1 MAERQLAI
9 FDYVEMRVDDSVLYQ
24 IKSLAP
30 GAVITFD
37 QIQIK
42 RTEKFYIVSKTDE
55 FEQVFSSFDDCY
67 NFVRLQ
73 ISDQL
78 NKKVDE
84 EID

>member
-1 MAERQLAI
+1 MGERQLAI

-24 IKSLAP
+24 IQSLTP

-37 QIQIK
+37 QILIE

-55 FEQVFSSFDDCY
+55 FEQVFSAFDDCY

-73 ISDQL
+73 ISEQL
-78 NKKVDE
+78 NRKVE
-84 EID
+84 EESD